1 MDEQPRLPGPRSD
14 EPALA
19 RAGLQGARDRSPDRP
34 DAPSRLPSPVDG
46 RRRPVAHDIRFQV
59 HPVAPHVIHLH
70 GLERPGADVE
80 IELGHGDALRAEPRQ
95 QLKRE
100 VQPRGGRGD
109 AAVVRRVDG
118 LVALAIV
125 GARGP
130 ADVRGEWH
138 LPVFRQGAPRV
149 ERPDET
155 HAPEPPTER
164 LDDLDRA
171 VVADGQASSRL
182 ELAPRMTQREPGAVR
197 QLAHQQQLGD
207 SSRVPLPV

>member
-1 MDEQPRLPGPRSD
+1 MDEQPRLAGSRGD

-19 RAGLQGARDRSPDRP
+19 GAGLQGARDRRPDRP

-46 RRRPVAHDIRFQV
+46 RRRPFAHDIRFPV
-59 HPVAPHVIHLH
+59 HPVAPDVIHLH

-80 IELGHGDALRAEPRQ
+80 IELRHGDALRAEPRQ

-130 ADVRGEWH
+130 ADVRGSGTS
-138 LPVFRQGAPRV
+138 PYFARVPR
-149 ERPDET
+149 
-155 HAPEPPTER
+155 
-164 LDDLDRA
+164 
-171 VVADGQASSRL
+171 ASSSPTKRTRL
-182 ELAPRMTQREPGAVR
+182 SPPPSGSTISTALSSPTVRRRLGLSLPPG
-197 QLAHQQQLGD
+197 
-207 SSRVPLPV
+207 